1 MKAIT
6 VNLSIFIFISDL
18 YLCSPQ
24 KLTFD
29 RDVTIEPIGNGLFLV
44 NYAGVLDYYDK
55 YDYTLNH
62 KTSELTSVLLHDSQ
76 SKTLGRVLR

>member
-44 NYAGVLDYYDK
+44 NHAGVLDYYDK
-55 YDYTLNH
+55 YEYSFNH